1 MSVKDEEFGDVSI
14 ARDTLTEEELAAI
27 DNTDLSPEE
36 IAAMQAIA
44 DEGDDDG
51 DGDGGSD
58 GDDDQREP
66 EEKYTRHSEAV
77 DVKPPESV
85 PAVSS
90 AEKLESSQEQTK
102 TPVAVAESGNFVP
115 RYSGNLPEDYE
126 VRLHALQEEK
136 RALVQQFKSGDI
148 DFDEY
153 SAHAEGL
160 NARRDEL
167 AHIKIQ
173 ADVANNIGQ
182 QTEEQRWLFVIESF
196 FGETLAAEGIDYL
209 HDQEK
214 IEVLDSFIKTI
225 GTNPKNANMRYE
237 DAIREAHKRTKA
249 YFGIADTAQAVM
261 PAPAKP
267 EVKPTRKPPVDD
279 APKTLAQVPGSDGP
293 GDLAGEF
300 ANLDNLDGL
309 DLERALQALTPA
321 QRERYLKGE

>member
-1 MSVKDEEFGDVSI
+1 MSVKDEEMGDVSV
-14 ARDTLTEEELAAI
+14 ARSTLTEEELAAI
-27 DNTDLSPEE
+27 DNTELSPEE
-36 IAAMQAIA
+36 VAAMQSIA
-44 DEGDDDG
+44 GEGDD
-51 DGDGGSD
+51 
-58 GDDDQREP
+58 GDDSDDDEQHEP
-66 EEKYTRHSEAV
+66 EEKNTKQPEAT
-77 DVKPPESV
+77 DAKPPASV
-85 PAVSS
+85 PAVAP
-90 AEKLESSQEQTK
+90 AEKPESSQEQPK
-102 TPVAVAESGNFVP
+102 TSVPAAESGNFVP

-126 VRLHALQEEK
+126 AKLHALQEEK
-136 RALVQQFKSGDI
+136 RGLVQKYKSGDI

-153 SAHAEGL
+153 SAQAEGL

-167 AHIKIQ
+167 ALIKIQ
-173 ADVANNIGQ
+173 ADVANNIGK
-182 QTEEQRWLFVIESF
+182 QTEEQRWLFVIEGF
-196 FGETLAAEGIDYL
+196 FSETLAAEGIDYL

-249 YFGIADTAQAVM
+249 YFGITEAAPPVV
-261 PAPAKP
+261 PATPSKP
-267 EVKPTRKPPVDD
+267 EAKPTRKPPVDD

-321 QRERYLKGE
+321 QRDRYLKGE